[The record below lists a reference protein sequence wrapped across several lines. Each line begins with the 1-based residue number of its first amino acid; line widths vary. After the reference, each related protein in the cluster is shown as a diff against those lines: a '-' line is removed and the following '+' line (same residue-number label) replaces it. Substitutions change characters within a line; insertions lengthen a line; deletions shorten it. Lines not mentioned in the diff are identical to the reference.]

1 MAARPATRLLEGLAP
16 WIPIAMLVALVGIA
30 FYLRAQELGTGIGA
44 VAWLVVAV
52 ASGLAGT
59 CLPSHTLTAL
69 VVVLPIAPYLRY
81 DTWLGQAL
89 PGVIAASVLVGVS
102 LSPATAWGQMLRD
115 QRRAIA
121 MAVLT
126 FAALLAV
133 SLVLVL
139 LQRSSFLLGA
149 LGREEVGGFFSTGWA
164 VLRPQ
169 NTFPVDRS
177 GAFLLGPVAGLAF
190 LSLLSRAG
198 SGGHG
203 LLGRDRLVGALLV
216 TSALNVG
223 VATGQVY
230 IPGFPVDTLYEPTA
244 GLFYNPVG
252 LAELMTLAT
261 PVALALSLQPGGSRW
276 RRPLALAT
284 LVGVALV
291 FVPIEQRSAHL
302 GVAAGVSG
310 FLALAWITAARR
322 IGLGRR
328 RLVALAGVAVVLLV
342 VSLGF
347 AYQRTTQWQQ
357 ARDVIVDAP
366 ASIAWLGEGVRLEIN
381 RMALFMIG
389 DRPLGGYGVGGF
401 QAALPAYYDRHGPLV
416 ERTRHALLNHPLHM
430 LVDLGALGLA
440 ANMWMFA
447 TFLLPGLRAV
457 LAAARHSSTGSIDL
471 VTLGALCGVGATL
484 LLSIWT
490 GEWMYDAAISVPA
503 FMLLAVTAGCGECQ
517 EDQQRSVPTWI
528 LAAFPLG
535 HTVFFAVGV

>member
-244 GLFYNPVG
+244 GHCQVESP
-252 LAELMTLAT
+252 
-261 PVALALSLQPGGSRW
+261 
-276 RRPLALAT
+276 
-284 LVGVALV
+284 
-291 FVPIEQRSAHL
+291 
-302 GVAAGVSG
+302 SG
-310 FLALAWITAARR
+310 T
-322 IGLGRR
+322 
-328 RLVALAGVAVVLLV
+328 
-342 VSLGF
+342 
-347 AYQRTTQWQQ
+347 
-357 ARDVIVDAP
+357 
-366 ASIAWLGEGVRLEIN
+366 
-381 RMALFMIG
+381 
-389 DRPLGGYGVGGF
+389 VGG
-401 QAALPAYYDRHGPLV
+401 
-416 ERTRHALLNHPLHM
+416 
-430 LVDLGALGLA
+430 
-440 ANMWMFA
+440 
-447 TFLLPGLRAV
+447 
-457 LAAARHSSTGSIDL
+457 
-471 VTLGALCGVGATL
+471 
-484 LLSIWT
+484 
-490 GEWMYDAAISVPA
+490 
-503 FMLLAVTAGCGECQ
+503 
-517 EDQQRSVPTWI
+517 
-528 LAAFPLG
+528 
-535 HTVFFAVGV
+535 

>member
-1 MAARPATRLLEGLAP
+1 MSIRPATRLLEGLAP

-44 VAWLVVAV
+44 VAWLGVAV
-52 ASGLAGT
+52 ASGLTGT
-59 CLPSHTLTAL
+59 RLPSHTLTAL

-126 FAALLAV
+126 FAVLLAV

-203 LLGRDRLVGALLV
+203 HLGRDRLVGALLV

-252 LAELMTLAT
+252 LAELMTLAA
-261 PVALALSLQPGGSRW
+261 PVALALSLQPGASRRGG
-276 RRPLALAT
+276 RR
-284 LVGVALV
+284 
-291 FVPIEQRSAHL
+291 QRFSGPCVDHRCAPDRARTSSARRAGGCCGRASGGGPWVRVSADHPM
-302 GVAAGVSG
+302 AASPRRHCRRSG
-310 FLALAWITAARR
+310 FDRVAR
-322 IGLGRR
+322 
-328 RLVALAGVAVVLLV
+328 
-342 VSLGF
+342 
-347 AYQRTTQWQQ
+347 
-357 ARDVIVDAP
+357 
-366 ASIAWLGEGVRLEIN
+366 
-381 RMALFMIG
+381 
-389 DRPLGGYGVGGF
+389 
-401 QAALPAYYDRHGPLV
+401 
-416 ERTRHALLNHPLHM
+416 
-430 LVDLGALGLA
+430 
-440 ANMWMFA
+440 
-447 TFLLPGLRAV
+447 
-457 LAAARHSSTGSIDL
+457 
-471 VTLGALCGVGATL
+471 
-484 LLSIWT
+484 
-490 GEWMYDAAISVPA
+490 
-503 FMLLAVTAGCGECQ
+503 
-517 EDQQRSVPTWI
+517 
-528 LAAFPLG
+528 
-535 HTVFFAVGV
+535 